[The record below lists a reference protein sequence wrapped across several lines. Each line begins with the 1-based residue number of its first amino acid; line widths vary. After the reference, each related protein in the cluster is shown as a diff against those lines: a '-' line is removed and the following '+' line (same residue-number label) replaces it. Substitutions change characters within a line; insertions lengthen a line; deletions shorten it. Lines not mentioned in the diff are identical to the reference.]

1 MPFTPKFAPKF
12 APQFAGPSVLER
24 VIAGFCYFSCGLVGL
39 IYILLTQQTNRQSDF
54 FRFNFLQSIVLG
66 LIGILANYAGNL
78 IIQMLGGAVGMF
90 SAGAAD
96 LMTSPISL
104 AVALLQGLYY
114 ILVLYGA
121 IWAFLGK
128 QAQIPLLTKLVRQQM

>member
-1 MPFTPKFAPKF
+1 MPFTPKFAPKY
-12 APQFAGPSVLER
+12 APKFAGPTVLER

-39 IYILLTQQTNRQSDF
+39 IYILLTGQTGRQTDF

-66 LIGILANYAGNL
+66 LLGILAGYAGNL
-78 IIQMLGGAVGMF
+78 VIQMLGGAIGIF
-90 SAGAAD
+90 SSTAANM
-96 LMTSPISL
+96 MTSP
-104 AVALLQGLYY
+104 VALLQTLLQGLYY